1 MTDKP
6 EVSIFFPAYNEEG
19 NIECSIQSAVS
30 VLSELCSDYEVLIV
44 NDASTDRTG
53 EIADNLAKS
62 NPKIRVV
69 HHPENR
75 QLGGAM
81 RTGFAEA
88 KKEFV
93 FYVDADNPVDLKD
106 LGRALN
112 LMDGA
117 DSSGHLSG
125 LSPKADVVIGY
136 RLNRDETLKRAIYS
150 KVYNLLIRVLFGLKV
165 RDVNFSFKLFRR
177 QVLETISLKTASS
190 FLDAELLIASRRA
203 GFTIKEMGVKYYPRV
218 VGKSTMAKPS
228 VIWKVVC
235 DMSSYLFHP
244 PKSKDL

>member
-19 NIECSIQSAVS
+19 NIEGSVQSAVS

-44 NDASTDRTG
+44 NDASTDHTG

-117 DSSGHLSG
+117 DSTG
-125 LSPKADVVIGY
+125 KADVVVGY

-150 KVYNLLIRVLFGLKV
+150 KVYNLLIRGLFGLKV

-177 QVLETISLKTASS
+177 RVLETITLKTASS

-235 DMSSYLFHP
+235 DMSSYLFNP
-244 PKSKDL
+244 PKSKGL

>member
-19 NIECSIQSAVS
+19 NIECSVQSAVT
-30 VLSELCSDYEVLIV
+30 VLSELCFDYEVLIV

-53 EIADNLAKS
+53 EIAENLAKN
-62 NPKIRVV
+62 NPKVRVV

-81 RTGFAEA
+81 RTGFSEA
-88 KKEFV
+88 RKEFI

-112 LMDGA
+112 LLDGA
-117 DSSGHLSG
+117 DSSGR
-125 LSPKADVVIGY
+125 ADVVIGY

-150 KVYNLLIRVLFGLKV
+150 KVYNLLIRLLFGLKV

-177 QVLETISLKTASS
+177 QVLEAISLKTASS

-218 VGKSTMAKPS
+218 KGKSTMAKPS
-228 VIWKVVC
+228 VIWKVIC
-235 DMSSYLFHP
+235 DMSSYVFHP
-244 PKSKDL
+244 PKTNRT